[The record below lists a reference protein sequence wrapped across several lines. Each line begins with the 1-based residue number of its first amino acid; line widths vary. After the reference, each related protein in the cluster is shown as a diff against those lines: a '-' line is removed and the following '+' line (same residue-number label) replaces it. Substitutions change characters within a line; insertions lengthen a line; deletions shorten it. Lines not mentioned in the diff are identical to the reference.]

1 MGEVFCGWP
10 GGDTQGDHCTIHS
23 LEGTRESQ
31 QPSGSTHIGDLGW
44 HWIKVKKSQGQGLT
58 SITYG
63 PKNVYT
69 KQGHK
74 KAVVIK
80 MWDWQDLNFEIYVSQ
95 MERSRNIL
103 KTIESPIHILVWESR
118 GPFRLK
124 VFKHSE
130 FPLSD
135 ARHLKIL
142 LIIHLKKKHVPLSI
156 RLITKPKMYL
166 CTCLQ
171 SVSG

>member
-1 MGEVFCGWP
+1 MRGLLWVAWRGHTRWSLHDSQL
-10 GGDTQGDHCTIHS
+10 GRNQRITTTQWVNPHRRPRVTLDKGK
-23 LEGTRESQ
+23 
-31 QPSGSTHIGDLGW
+31 
-44 HWIKVKKSQGQGLT
+44 KVSKQGLT
-58 SITYG
+58 SITLG

-69 KQGHK
+69 RQGRK

-142 LIIHLKKKHVPLSI
+142 LIIYFKKHVPLSI